1 MTFEARAAVVTLR
14 GTEVVRGVTL
24 ALHPGEVVGVLG
36 PSGAGK
42 TTLFR
47 AMVGELELTSGRIL
61 LDGNDVSRE
70 RLWQRVRRGV
80 GYVPQTPSVLWDLTV
95 QQNLATFERLTR
107 TGEPRSLREWA
118 RRVELEDRME
128 VRAGELSGGERRRLE
143 LARAL
148 LGRPNVLVCDEP
160 FAGIDPAGAER
171 MGDLLREV
179 AANGAA
185 VVLADH
191 HVAEALRVCDRAVL
205 LVDGRIEASGP
216 PAQFREHPL
225 VQQRYLGSVGAGI
238 SWRPDSRDVTAK
250 APEPEPARKSYP
262 TPGGQ
267 TPDNGAAGAQD
278 GSTRRPRH

>member
-1 MTFEARAAVVTLR
+1 MILEAKEVVVTLA

-24 ALHPGEVVGVLG
+24 ALGAGEVVGVLG

-47 AMVGELELTSGRIL
+47 AIVGDIAISSGRVELEGR
-61 LDGNDVSRE
+61 DVSRE
-70 RLWQRVRRGV
+70 PLWRRVRGGL

-95 QQNLATFERLTR
+95 EQNLATFEHLARVSNR
-107 TGEPRSLREWA
+107 RGAREWA
-118 RRVELEDRME
+118 ERVELGERLG

-148 LGRPNVLVCDEP
+148 LARPKVLVCDEP

-171 MGDLLREV
+171 MGDLLRHE
-179 AANGAA
+179 ATRGTA

-205 LVDGRIEASGP
+205 LVDGKIEASGP
-216 PAQFREHPL
+216 PETFREHPL
-225 VQQRYLGSVGAGI
+225 VVRRYLGSLDPSEPRLSSA
-238 SWRPDSRDVTAK
+238 VT
-250 APEPEPARKSYP
+250 RKR
-262 TPGGQ
+262 
-267 TPDNGAAGAQD
+267 A
-278 GSTRRPRH
+278 

>member
-1 MTFEARAAVVTLR
+1 MRLAARDVVVALG

-24 ALHPGEVVGVLG
+24 SLEEGEVVGVLG

-47 AMVGELELTSGRIL
+47 AMVGELGLVSGRID
-61 LDGNDVSRE
+61 LDGCDVSRE
-70 RLWQRVRRGV
+70 PLWRRVRRGL

-95 QQNLATFERLTR
+95 EQNLDTFERLARVTTR
-107 TGEPRSLREWA
+107 VGGREWA
-118 RRVELEDRME
+118 RRVELGERLG

-148 LGRPNVLVCDEP
+148 LGQPRVLICDEP

-171 MGDLLREV
+171 MGDLLRKL
-179 AANGAA
+179 ATGGTS

-205 LVDGRIEASGP
+205 LVDGKIEASGAP
-216 PAQFREHPL
+216 EAFREHPL
-225 VQQRYLGSVGAGI
+225 VQRRYLGSLDQGPPV
-238 SWRPDSRDVTAK
+238 S
-250 APEPEPARKSYP
+250 
-262 TPGGQ
+262 
-267 TPDNGAAGAQD
+267 
-278 GSTRRPRH
+278 